1 MYALY
6 KSSTSNNQMFH
17 VKHFEKN
24 KKWLSYRHDG
34 EKEVKNMSFAKKY
47 NKGNVIFDIDIADFS
62 FMKLSDIYTSYG
74 KNVIKVD
81 GLYINKK
88 GIYKPHPVVIN
99 VEEKT
104 LIDLPEHMTE
114 TVEEILKDGESISLI
129 KRGCVGLRATKYTD
143 KKYNKTCY
151 SVEWVDM

>member
-1 MYALY
+1 
-6 KSSTSNNQMFH
+6 
-17 VKHFEKN
+17 
-24 KKWLSYRHDG
+24 
-34 EKEVKNMSFAKKY
+34 MSFANKY
-47 NKGNVIFDIDIADFS
+47 NKGNIIFDIDITDFS

-88 GIYKPHPVVIN
+88 GKFDPHPVAIN
-99 VEEKT
+99 IEEKM

-129 KRGCVGLRATKYTD
+129 IRGCVGLRATKYID
-143 KKYNKTCY
+143 KKYKKICY
-151 SVEWVDM
+151 SAEWVDL

>member
-1 MYALY
+1 
-6 KSSTSNNQMFH
+6 
-17 VKHFEKN
+17 
-24 KKWLSYRHDG
+24 
-34 EKEVKNMSFAKKY
+34 MSFANKY
-47 NKGNVIFDIDIADFS
+47 NKGNIIFDIDIADFS

-88 GIYKPHPVVIN
+88 SMYDPHPVAIN
-99 VEEKT
+99 VEEKM

-114 TVEEILKDGESISLI
+114 TVKEILKDGESISLI

-143 KKYNKTCY
+143 KKYKKTCY
-151 SVEWVDM
+151 SAEWVDL

>member
-1 MYALY
+1 M
-6 KSSTSNNQMFH
+6 
-17 VKHFEKN
+17 HFVVFDIEHFKI
-24 KKWLSYRHDG
+24 KKLLSYRHDG
-34 EKEVKNMSFAKKY
+34 EKRGKNMSFAKKY
-47 NKGNVIFDIDIADFS
+47 NKINVIFDIDISDFS

-88 GIYKPHPVVIN
+88 GIYKPHPVAIN

-114 TVEEILKDGESISLI
+114 TVEEILKDSESISLI

>member
-1 MYALY
+1 MFDIEHY
-6 KSSTSNNQMFH
+6 KIL
-17 VKHFEKN
+17 
-24 KKWLSYRHDG
+24 LSYRHDG

-47 NKGNVIFDIDIADFS
+47 NKGNVIFDIDISDFS

-88 GIYKPHPVVIN
+88 GRYEPHPVAIN

-104 LIDLPEHMTE
+104 LIDLPKHMTE

-143 KKYNKTCY
+143 KKYKKTCY